1 MASGAF
7 EQTRRE
13 GMRQYGFGPEIMK
26 RIKVCPRCG
35 AVSPASYHACNECKA
50 VLPRNTLFQI
60 YKSRHPSCGS
70 CETVVPD
77 GSRYCPACGK
87 MISGQKG

>member
-1 MASGAF
+1 MASEAHDH
-7 EQTRRE
+7 TRRE
-13 GMRQYGFGPEIMK
+13 GMRQYGFGPDVMK
-26 RIKVCPRCG
+26 EIKVCVRCG
-35 AVSPASYHACNECKA
+35 AVSPASYYTCDECKA
-50 VLPRNTLFQI
+50 VLPHNTLFQV

-87 MISGQKG
+87 KISSQKG